1 MPFLKEFIINYNTKI
16 KLWKINIGELNNF
29 ELDVY
34 DSSLIKSKKSQ
45 LAKEQFLAVR
55 KILHLENPS
64 YKIRYDESGKPSINS
79 DLNISIS
86 HSNLIAGIVFSG
98 FNQTAIDIEDK
109 ESKIIN
115 IQNKFLNES
124 EKLKDEYQSDVD
136 YLTKIWTAKESIYK
150 ALGIKGISFSDN
162 IVIKNIKKNKGH
174 GYYINGKEKYK
185 FDLMFFSIDNYIL
198 CYAQI
203 NINHE

>member
-16 KLWKINIGELNNF
+16 KLWKLNLGELNYF
-29 ELDVY
+29 ELDAH
-34 DSSLIKSKKSQ
+34 DSSLLKSKKSQ

-64 YKIRYDESGKPSINS
+64 YKIRYDESGKPLINS

-86 HSNLIAGIVFSG
+86 HSNLMAGIVFSD
-98 FNQTAIDIEDK
+98 FNQTGIDIEEK

-150 ALGIKGISFSDN
+150 ALGIKGISFSDD
-162 IVIKNIKKNKGH
+162 IIIKNTKKNKGH

-198 CYAQI
+198 CYAQL
-203 NINHE
+203 NN

>member
-98 FNQTAIDIEDK
+98 FNQTGIDIEDK

-203 NINHE
+203 NN

>member
-16 KLWKINIGELNNF
+16 KLWKLNLGELNYF
-29 ELDVY
+29 ELDVH
-34 DSSLIKSKKSQ
+34 DSSLLKSKKSQ

-64 YKIRYDESGKPSINS
+64 YKIRYDESGKPLINS

-86 HSNLIAGIVFSG
+86 HSNLMAGIVFSG
-98 FNQTAIDIEDK
+98 FNQTGIDIEEK
-109 ESKIIN
+109 KSKIIN

-124 EKLKDEYQSDVD
+124 EKLKDEYQSDLD

-150 ALGIKGISFSDN
+150 ALGIKGISFSDD
-162 IVIKNIKKNKGH
+162 IIIKNTKKNKGH

-185 FDLMFFSIDNYIL
+185 FDLKYFSIEEYIL
-198 CYAQI
+198 CYAQS
-203 NINHE
+203 NN

>member
-16 KLWKINIGELNNF
+16 KLWKINTGELNNF

-124 EKLKDEYQSDVD
+124 EKLKDEYQSDLD

-203 NINHE
+203 NN

>member
-16 KLWKINIGELNNF
+16 KLWKINTGELNNF

-162 IVIKNIKKNKGH
+162 IVIKNIKKNKGY

-203 NINHE
+203 NN

>member
-16 KLWKINIGELNNF
+16 KLWKLNLGELNYF
-29 ELDVY
+29 ELDVH
-34 DSSLIKSKKSQ
+34 DSSLLKSKKSQ

-64 YKIRYDESGKPSINS
+64 YKIRYDESGKPLINS

-86 HSNLIAGIVFSG
+86 HSNLMAGIVFSG
-98 FNQTAIDIEDK
+98 FNQTGIDIEEK
-109 ESKIIN
+109 ETKIIN

-124 EKLKDEYQSDVD
+124 EKLKDEYQSDLD

-150 ALGIKGISFSDN
+150 ALGIKGISFSDD
-162 IVIKNIKKNKGH
+162 IIIKNTKKNKGH

-198 CYAQI
+198 CYAQL
-203 NINHE
+203 NN

>member
-16 KLWKINIGELNNF
+16 KLWKINTGELNNF

-34 DSSLIKSKKSQ
+34 DSSLLKSKKSQ

-55 KILHLENPS
+55 KILHHENPS

-98 FNQTAIDIEDK
+98 FNQTGIDIEDK
-109 ESKIIN
+109 GSKIIN

-162 IVIKNIKKNKGH
+162 IVIKNIKKNKGY

-203 NINHE
+203 NN

>member
-174 GYYINGKEKYK
+174 
-185 FDLMFFSIDNYIL
+185 
-198 CYAQI
+198 
-203 NINHE
+203 